1 MTAVVRER
9 ASARGA
15 GVGTF
20 VLVGGVP
27 GAGKSTALAR
37 VAGCRPGVRVLDSEA
52 ARRDLRGRVPRRVP
66 YAVYRPVVH
75 VQHLAGVVRAVLSG
89 PGRGAG
95 CGDGGGSSI
104 DGVDGVD
111 DGARVLV
118 VHDPATS
125 RARRWWWARLAR
137 RAGWRPVL
145 VMVDVGRGEAL
156 SGQEARGRVVRAR
169 AFARHWRRWA
179 AQRAGLVAVSGG
191 SVPYRGW
198 AQVHVVGRRQAV
210 AALVG
215 VVDEADEAA
224 PVRAGRA
231 R

>member
-1 MTAVVRER
+1 MTTVVRER
-9 ASARGA
+9 SAVRAA
-15 GVGTF
+15 GVATF

-37 VAGCRPGVRVLDSEA
+37 VAGCRSGVRVLDSEA
-52 ARRDLRGRVPRRVP
+52 ARRDLRGRVPRGVP

-75 VQHLAGVVRAVLSG
+75 VRHLAGVVRAVLGG
-89 PGRGAG
+89 PRDGAG
-95 CGDGGGSSI
+95 
-104 DGVDGVD
+104 
-111 DGARVLV
+111 VLV

-125 RARRWWWARLAR
+125 RVRRWWWACLAR

-156 SGQEARGRVVRAR
+156 SGQEARGRVVRGR

-179 AQRAGLVAVSGG
+179 AQRAGLVAESGG
-191 SVPYRGW
+191 SREGPADGW
-198 AQVHVVGRRQAV
+198 SQVRVVGRGEAV
-210 AALVG
+210 SVLVG
-215 VVDEADEAA
+215 VVDAA
-224 PVRAGRA
+224 SPAGVRGA

>member
-1 MTAVVRER
+1 MTVVVRER
-9 ASARGA
+9 ATACDA

-52 ARRDLRGRVPRRVP
+52 ARRDLRGRVPRGVP
-66 YAVYRPVVH
+66 YGVYRPVVH
-75 VQHLAGVVRAVLSG
+75 VRHLAGVVRAVLGG
-89 PGRGAG
+89 PRERGG
-95 CGDGGGSSI
+95 EG
-104 DGVDGVD
+104 
-111 DGARVLV
+111 VLV

-125 RARRWWWARLAR
+125 RVRRWWWACLAR

-156 SGQEARGRVVRAR
+156 SGQEARGRVVRGR

-179 AQRAGLVAVSGG
+179 AQRAGLLAASGG
-191 SVPYRGW
+191 SREGSAAGW
-198 AQVHVVGRRQAV
+198 SQVHVVGRGEAV
-210 AALVG
+210 SVLVG
-215 VVDEADEAA
+215 VVDAA
-224 PVRAGRA
+224 PPVGVRGA

>member
-9 ASARGA
+9 ATSRSA

-52 ARRDLRGRVPRRVP
+52 ARRDLRGRVARGVP
-66 YAVYRPVVH
+66 YGVYRPVVH
-75 VQHLAGVVRAVLSG
+75 VRHLAGVVRAVLSG
-89 PGRGAG
+89 PGCGVGCADGAG
-95 CGDGGGSSI
+95 SG
-104 DGVDGVD
+104 D
-111 DGARVLV
+111 DGAGVLV

-191 SVPYRGW
+191 SAPYRGW

-215 VVDEADEAA
+215 VVDEA
-224 PVRAGRA
+224 PVRAGDA

>member
-9 ASARGA
+9 ATASGA
-15 GVGTF
+15 GAGTF

-52 ARRDLRGRVPRRVP
+52 ARRDLRRRVPRGIP

-75 VQHLAGVVRAVLSG
+75 VRHLAGVVRAVLTG
-89 PGRGAG
+89 PG
-95 CGDGGGSSI
+95 CGGDCADGGGRS
-104 DGVDGVD
+104 GGVD
-111 DGARVLV
+111 DGAGVLV

-125 RARRWWWARLAR
+125 RVRRWWWARLAR

-179 AQRAGLVAVSGG
+179 AQRAGLVAVAAG
-191 SVPYRGW
+191 SAPYRGW
-198 AQVHVVGRRQAV
+198 SQVHVVGRRRAV
-210 AALVG
+210 PVLVG
-215 VVDEADEAA
+215 VVDAAA
-224 PVRAGRA
+224 PVRAGGA

>member
-9 ASARGA
+9 ATASVVGSVAGAR
-15 GVGTF
+15 TF

-37 VAGCRPGVRVLDSEA
+37 VAACRPGVRVLDSDA
-52 ARRDLRGRVPRRVP
+52 ARRELRGRVPRGVP

-75 VQHLAGVVRAVLSG
+75 VRHLAGVVRAVLRG
-89 PGRGAG
+89 PG
-95 CGDGGGSSI
+95 CGGDCA

-118 VHDPATS
+118 VHDPTS
-125 RARRWWWARLAR
+125 RVRRWWWECLAR

-145 VMVDVGRGEAL
+145 VMVDVGRSEAL
-156 SGQEARGRVVRAR
+156 SGQETRGRVVRAR

-179 AQRAGLVAVSGG
+179 AQRAELARGAAGG
-191 SVPYRGW
+191 WSE
-198 AQVHVVGRRQAV
+198 VHVVGRSQAV
-210 AALVG
+210 SALLG
-215 VVDEADEAA
+215 VVDAA
-224 PVRAGRA
+224 VPVRGRSA

>member
-1 MTAVVRER
+1 MTAVVER
-9 ASARGA
+9 APVRGVGA
-15 GVGTF
+15 GTF

-37 VAGCRPGVRVLDSEA
+37 VAGLRPGVRVLDSEA
-52 ARRDLRGRVPRRVP
+52 ARRDLRGRVPRGVP

-75 VQHLAGVVRAVLSG
+75 VRHLAGVVRAVLRGSG
-89 PGRGAG
+89 
-95 CGDGGGSSI
+95 
-104 DGVDGVD
+104 DGVD
-111 DGARVLV
+111 DGAGVLV

-125 RARRWWWARLAR
+125 RVRRWWWACLAR

-156 SGQEARGRVVRAR
+156 SGQEARGRVVRSR

-191 SVPYRGW
+191 AAGVPAGGW
-198 AQVHVVGRRQAV
+198 SEVHVVGRTRAV
-210 AALVG
+210 SALVG
-215 VVDEADEAA
+215 VVDAA
-224 PVRAGRA
+224 VPAGA
-231 R
+231 RGAR